1 MIDAEYTYMNPALR
15 LFSIALM
22 LIHNKYTPLVAYTYQ
37 NYLKVSLFLFLFHLL
52 LAKCTVARYR
62 IYTNNIIIMLLV
74 HTIVIYTIVANE
86 IQCNN
91 RTTTLKYNTL
101 QPYVLFNFF
110 PLSNAKT
117 LIGKYLH
124 RVSHMVL
131 VKANMFCSSIY
142 IVFFWPI
149 NVKLFF
155 GWAHQGS
162 T

>member
-37 NYLKVSLFLFLFHLL
+37 NYLKVSLFLFFLFHLL

-101 QPYVLFNFF
+101 
-110 PLSNAKT
+110 
-117 LIGKYLH
+117 
-124 RVSHMVL
+124 
-131 VKANMFCSSIY
+131 
-142 IVFFWPI
+142 
-149 NVKLFF
+149 
-155 GWAHQGS
+155 
-162 T
+162 